1 MVFVHRIESFEDDK
15 GNRIIFEGEPIVDNI
30 SILFRGRGNTL
41 RIARNARIKKLS
53 VRFDQDNG
61 TLNIGG
67 NDGKVAAF
75 QAIIRIGIDATVT
88 IGRNVSTTNAMQ
100 ISAVEGSEVSI
111 GDDVM
116 IAGSVK
122 VRGDDGHPIF
132 DVRTNRR
139 INFAKNIVVGDHVW
153 LGIESILLGGAEIGS
168 GSVVGARSLVTKKF
182 PNNVVVAGSPAQV
195 IRRDIAW
202 ERPHLSLTN
211 PPYKK
216 TGDDVEKSEDYWNL
230 TEDI

>member
-1 MVFVHRIESFEDDK
+1 MVFVHRIDTFEDDK
-15 GNRIIFEGEPIVDNI
+15 GNRIIFDGEPIVDNI
-30 SILFRGRGNTL
+30 SVLFRGRGNTL
-41 RIARNARIKKLS
+41 RVAKNARIKKLS

-61 TLNIGG
+61 TLDIGG
-67 NDGKVAAF
+67 NDGTVAAF
-75 QAIIRIGIDATVT
+75 QAIIRVGIDAKVT
-88 IGRNVSTTNAMQ
+88 IGHNVSTTNSMQ

-132 DVRTNRR
+132 DVRTNQR
-139 INFAKNIVVGDHVW
+139 INFAKNIVVGNHVW
-153 LGIESILLGGAEIGS
+153 LGIESILLGGAEVGS

-182 PNNVVVAGSPAQV
+182 PNNVVLAGCPAQIV
-195 IRRDIAW
+195 RRNVAW

-216 TGDDVEKSEDYWNL
+216 TGDDVKKSEDYWNL
-230 TEDI
+230 TVDL